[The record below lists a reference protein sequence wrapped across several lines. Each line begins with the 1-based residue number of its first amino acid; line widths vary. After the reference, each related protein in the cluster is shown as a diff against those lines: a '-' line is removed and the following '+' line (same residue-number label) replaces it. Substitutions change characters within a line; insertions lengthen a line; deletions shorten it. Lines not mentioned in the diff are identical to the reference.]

1 MQSNKGAGEK
11 QKKRVSKPVLKHR
24 SSRSEIFCKKC
35 FLRNFAK
42 FTGNTCARVSFLL
55 KLQNNYKKAAHFKRF
70 NLCLLQ
76 ISRWGYYL
84 SISDNYI
91 SRQGY
96 IYFEKNIEN
105 CYMKKCQ

>member
-42 FTGNTCARVSFLL
+42 FTGKHLCQSLFLSKVPGL
-55 KLQNNYKKAAHFKRF
+55 RPDKNVYDKNVYVIKVRAH
-70 NLCLLQ
+70 
-76 ISRWGYYL
+76 
-84 SISDNYI
+84 
-91 SRQGY
+91 
-96 IYFEKNIEN
+96 
-105 CYMKKCQ
+105 